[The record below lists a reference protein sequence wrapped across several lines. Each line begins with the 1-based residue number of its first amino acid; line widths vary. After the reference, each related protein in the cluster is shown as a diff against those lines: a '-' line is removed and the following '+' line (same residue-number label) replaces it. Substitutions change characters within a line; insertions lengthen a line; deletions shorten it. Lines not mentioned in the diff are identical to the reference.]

1 LSFQIYSEEDASKM
15 PLELG
20 NVLSF
25 EREPWDDPEIR
36 VETLESIYLIT
47 VQVKLQLFCFSF
59 SDRK

>member
-1 LSFQIYSEEDASKM
+1 M

-36 VETLESIYLIT
+36 VEALESIYLIT
-47 VQVKLQLFCFSF
+47 VQVKLQSFCFPFLTGSEMVI
-59 SDRK
+59 